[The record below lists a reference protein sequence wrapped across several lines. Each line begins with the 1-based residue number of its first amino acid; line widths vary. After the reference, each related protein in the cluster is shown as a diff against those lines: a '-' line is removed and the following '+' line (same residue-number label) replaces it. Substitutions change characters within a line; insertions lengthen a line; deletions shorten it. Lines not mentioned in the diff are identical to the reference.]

1 MRRSARVP
9 SRVTSRFLGAAAV
22 VAALGL
28 TQFAAPTAFT
38 AAGAPAQ
45 GPAATACTGDA
56 AHDGA
61 AHDGAGD
68 GAARKPA
75 GSPGSQEPNAVT
87 DKQAKAMDADLQAR
101 LVQLAQSPQN
111 NVLQA
116 PGALAAVTTVPVY
129 VHVVHSGTTGKLA
142 AATVARQID
151 VLNAAYSGQGSGNT
165 ASQFRFQLVATDY
178 TDNATWYNG
187 VSPGSSAEKAM
198 KRTLRKGGANALNL
212 YSAKL
217 GQSLL
222 GWATFPS
229 SYGSNPTDDGVVI
242 LDSSFPGG
250 SATNYNE
257 GDTGTHEV
265 GHWLGLYHTFQGGC
279 SGQGDYVADTPAEQ
293 SAAYQ
298 CPAGRDTCTT
308 AGVDPIHNFM
318 DYTYD
323 SCMTQFTPGQVARMA
338 NSWAAYRA

>member
-1 MRRSARVP
+1 MRRSARVS
-9 SRVTSRFLGAAAV
+9 SRATGRFLGAAAV
-22 VAALGL
+22 AAALGL
-28 TQFAAPTAFT
+28 TQFAAPAAFSTAS
-38 AAGAPAQ
+38 AAAKAPTSTECSTGEAAQ
-45 GPAATACTGDA
+45 DSAAQDS
-56 AHDGA
+56 
-61 AHDGAGD
+61 
-68 GAARKPA
+68 AARKPA
-75 GSPGSQEPNAVT
+75 GHPAGQEPNALT
-87 DKQAKAMDADLQAR
+87 DAQAKAMDSDLQGR
-101 LVQLAQSPQN
+101 LAQLAHSAQGN
-111 NVLQA
+111 TLLA
-116 PGALAAVTTVPVY
+116 PGELAATTTVPVY
-129 VHVVHSGTTGKLA
+129 VHVVHSGTTGKLS
-142 AATVARQID
+142 AATVSKQID
-151 VLNAAYSGQGSGNT
+151 VLNAAYSGQGTGNT

-178 TDNATWYNG
+178 TDNSTWYNG

-198 KRTLRKGGANALNL
+198 KTKLRKGAANALNL
-212 YSAKL
+212 YTAKL

-229 SYGSNPTDDGVVI
+229 SYRSNPTDDGVVI

-250 SATNYNE
+250 SSTNYNE
-257 GDTGTHEV
+257 GDTATHEV

-298 CPAGRDTCTT
+298 CPAGRDTCTAT
-308 AGVDPIHNFM
+308 GVDPIHNFM

>member
-1 MRRSARVP
+1 MRRSVRVP
-9 SRVTSRFLGAAAV
+9 SRATNRFLGAAAV

-28 TQFAAPTAFT
+28 TQFVAPATIS

-45 GPAATACTGDA
+45 APSAAVCTGEGSEDA
-56 AHDGA
+56 
-61 AHDGAGD
+61 
-68 GAARKPA
+68 AARKPA
-75 GSPGSQEPNAVT
+75 GSPTSQEPNAVT
-87 DKQAKAMDADLQAR
+87 ESQAKAMDADLQAR
-101 LVQLAQSPQN
+101 LGQLAQATQGGA
-111 NVLQA
+111 LLA
-116 PGALAAVTTVPVY
+116 PGMLAATTTIPVY
-129 VHVVHSGTTGKLA
+129 MHVVHSGTTGKLS
-142 AATVARQID
+142 AATIARQID
-151 VLNAAYSGQGSGNT
+151 VLNAAYSGQGTGNT
-165 ASQFRFQLVATDY
+165 VSQFRFQLASTDY

-187 VSPGSSAEKAM
+187 VAPGSSAERAM
-198 KRTLRKGGANALNL
+198 KTRLRKGGANALNL

-229 SYGSNPTDDGVVI
+229 SYRTNPTDDGVVL

-257 GDTGTHEV
+257 GDTATHEV

-279 SGQGDYVADTPAEQ
+279 AGQGDYVADTPAEA

-323 SCMTQFTPGQVARMA
+323 SCMTQFTPGQVARMS

>member
-9 SRVTSRFLGAAAV
+9 SRATGRFLGAAAV

-38 AAGAPAQ
+38 TASAAAAKAP
-45 GPAATACTGDA
+45 TSTECTGDA
-56 AHDGA
+56 AQDA
-61 AHDGAGD
+61 
-68 GAARKPA
+68 AARKPA
-75 GSPGSQEPNAVT
+75 GHPAGQEPNAVT
-87 DKQAKAMDADLQAR
+87 DAQAKAMDADLQSR
-101 LVQLAQSPQN
+101 LAQLAHSAQGN
-111 NVLQA
+111 ALLA
-116 PGALAAVTTVPVY
+116 PGELAATTTVPVY
-129 VHVVHSGTTGKLA
+129 VHVVHSGSTGKLS
-142 AATVARQID
+142 AATITKQID

-198 KRTLRKGGANALNL
+198 KTKLRKGAANALNL
-212 YSAKL
+212 YTAKL

-229 SYGSNPTDDGVVI
+229 SYRSNPTDDGVVI

-250 SATNYNE
+250 SAANYNE
-257 GDTGTHEV
+257 GDTATHEV

-279 SGQGDYVADTPAEQ
+279 GGQGDYVADTPAEQ
-293 SAAYQ
+293 SAAFQ
-298 CPAGRDTCTT
+298 CPAGRDTCTAT
-308 AGVDPIHNFM
+308 GVDPIHNFM

-338 NSWAAYRA
+338 NAWASYRA